1 MLLLRRQMN
10 YIVLPL
16 VNIFKLV
23 GLVKPEIDRTMFTRS
38 AVFRK
43 EHQIVDW
50 NIKRVIHK
58 MVKNGIYYNW
68 LQSNIGLIEVQVCVI
83 NQLSENKLETRQNC
97 P

>member
-1 MLLLRRQMN
+1 MLLLRRQMS

-43 EHQIVDW
+43 EHQIVD
-50 NIKRVIHK
+50 
-58 MVKNGIYYNW
+58 
-68 LQSNIGLIEVQVCVI
+68 
-83 NQLSENKLETRQNC
+83 
-97 P
+97 

>member
-1 MLLLRRQMN
+1 MLLLRRQMS

-38 AVFRK
+38 TVFCE
-43 EHQIVDW
+43 EHQIVDQ

-58 MVKNGIYYNW
+58 MVKNGIYNTTIDFSQT
-68 LQSNIGLIEVQVCVI
+68 LA
-83 NQLSENKLETRQNC
+83 
-97 P
+97 